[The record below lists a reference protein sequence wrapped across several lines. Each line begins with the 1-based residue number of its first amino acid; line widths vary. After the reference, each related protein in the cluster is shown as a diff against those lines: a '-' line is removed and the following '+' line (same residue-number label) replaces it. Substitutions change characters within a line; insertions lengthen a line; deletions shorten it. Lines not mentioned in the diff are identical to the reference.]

1 MVAQLQQG
9 AVPIQARAVPQSTF
23 SPRFRLILDLLV
35 YRSAC
40 SVCECVCVCAVQMA
54 LPCPPPPQVPFVL
67 PLLVFICHASHAH
80 PANPALLIRRPFYVI
95 AAF

>member
-54 LPCPPPPQVPFVL
+54 LPARRHLKCPSCCLCSFSFAMHHMHTPQT
-67 PLLVFICHASHAH
+67 LLYSSVVRFM
-80 PANPALLIRRPFYVI
+80 L
-95 AAF
+95 